1 MAESEEIMKVA
12 QKRAIWYSIRRKQ
25 LERQEEYLREHD
37 LIQEFKESKYKNMT
51 WFLKS
56 KGIYI

>member
-1 MAESEEIMKVA
+1 MAESEDIMNVA
-12 QKRAIWYSIRRKQ
+12 QKRAIWYSIRKKQ
-25 LERQEEYLREHD
+25 LEKQEDYIKSHGLVN
-37 LIQEFKESKYKNMT
+37 EFKESKYKSMT